1 VITRALGPEG
11 TVDVDTRSFRAR
23 AGDVYLLCSD
33 GLTTMVS
40 EAEVARL
47 LREHPHLRDAGEA
60 LIAAANDAGGKDNV
74 TVVLL
79 RLEDVGAGDGSAA
92 PAAEAPTDADTA
104 THRTAPTVT
113 RASGAAAP
121 GPDGDGDGD
130 AGARPVP
137 VMRRRP
143 RLPHEQHPRRGRRGR
158 GRRGVGIRVRRLGA
172 FVAALFVLGAIAA
185 GLYAATQSIYFIG
198 TNSRGLITLYRGV
211 PFKLPGGVALYSGHF
226 VSGVSAST
234 VPPARRHA
242 LLDHSLRS
250 EANAAAL
257 IRNLERGELE

>member
-11 TVDVDTRSFRAR
+11 TVEVDTRSFRAR

-92 PAAEAPTDADTA
+92 PAAEAPPGADTA

-113 RASGAAAP
+113 PASGAAAP
-121 GPDGDGDGD
+121 RPAGDGD
-130 AGARPVP
+130 AGARSAP

-143 RLPHEQHPRRGRRGR
+143 RLPHEQRPRRSRRGRT
-158 GRRGVGIRVRRLGA
+158 RRGVGIRVRRLGA
-172 FVAALFVLGAIAA
+172 LVAALFVLGAIAS
-185 GLYAATQSIYFIG
+185 GLYVATQSIYFIG

-211 PFKLPGGVALYSGHF
+211 PFKLPGGLALYSGHF